1 MGRIIPYIV
10 DKKHVPKHQPDTH
23 IHIYIYLYNISFWGK
38 FTFFLD
44 AMNFRHE
51 ELKPCSNMEGLPW
64 IGTGM
69 QCICYW
75 NPYVLAG

>member
-10 DKKHVPKHQPDTH
+10 DKKNVPKQQPDTF
-23 IHIYIYLYNISFWGK
+23 LGK
-38 FTFFLD
+38 IPFFLD

-51 ELKPCSNMEGLPW
+51 ELKPCSNMEGSPW
-64 IGTGM
+64 TGTGM